1 MYNKCVYW
9 KYTNYT
15 IVQLYYNVQLLYYT
29 VIIIFKLY
37 KYAIRLELEFI
48 EVSIQNNYIY
58 IIFSFETYRIIEFES
73 NLSTYL
79 ISVTSVLI

>member
-29 VIIIFKLY
+29 IIIIFKLY

-58 IIFSFETYRIIEFES
+58 ILFFPLKLIES
-73 NLSTYL
+73 
-79 ISVTSVLI
+79 